1 MKGKP
6 HLFRIVILGCLA
18 TLTSAV
24 FAAANTLQVN
34 YDGFTV
40 WLDCTR
46 HGAYMF
52 AYTVGFD
59 SGHEPRLNDFALDPG
74 VPAEC
79 QPTSSKTFHS
89 PDGAPRF
96 DRGHQVPANHMDG
109 SPVSIMETN
118 YMTNVLPQTSTLNR
132 GAWLATEEII
142 ECYRDLQDIQVFGG
156 AIWGNDTTNDYFVE
170 SHGIETP
177 DYYWKV
183 IVRADG
189 KALGWLFPNTD
200 QPTRKRL
207 DKYLVK
213 ILNLE
218 KRTGE
223 RFPVTPMVRKRKPLA
238 SWPLPDDCDKG

>member
-1 MKGKP
+1 MSDARLVP
-6 HLFRIVILGCLA
+6 PPTTLLA
-18 TLTSAV
+18 L
-24 FAAANTLQVN
+24 
-34 YDGFTV
+34 
-40 WLDCTR
+40 
-46 HGAYMF
+46 
-52 AYTVGFD
+52 
-59 SGHEPRLNDFALDPG
+59 
-74 VPAEC
+74 
-79 QPTSSKTFHS
+79 
-89 PDGAPRF
+89 
-96 DRGHQVPANHMDG
+96 
-109 SPVSIMETN
+109 SIMETN

-142 ECYRDLQDIQVFGG
+142 ECYRDIQDIQVFGG

-189 KALGWLFPNTD
+189 KALGWLLPKTD

-213 ILNLE
+213 ILSLE

-238 SWPLPDDCDKG
+238 SWPLPDGCDKG